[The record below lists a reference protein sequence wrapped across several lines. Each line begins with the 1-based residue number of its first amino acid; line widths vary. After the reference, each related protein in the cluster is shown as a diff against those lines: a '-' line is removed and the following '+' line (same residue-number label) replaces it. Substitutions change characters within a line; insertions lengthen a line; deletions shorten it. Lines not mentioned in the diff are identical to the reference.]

1 MPSDHPSAH
10 RAVTERPADDP
21 DLVLRWADPATHGSD
36 GLVDVYL
43 PAATTPPAPVVVLLH
58 GGFWREQWDRR
69 HVRPL
74 AVALRGRGWAV
85 VVPEYRRT
93 GGSGGWPE
101 IAADVRA
108 VRSRLATLLAGAAP
122 GRVATGP
129 PAVLGHSA
137 GGHLALWWAL
147 DAPAGERPRR
157 VVALAPVADLARA
170 EAASLD
176 GGAVADLMGGSPG
189 DEPEAYREADVAARL
204 RDGERAG
211 CPLVVLHGADD
222 QQVPA
227 GHTSELPGVQR
238 RELPGVEHFGL
249 IDPLSAAW
257 PHVREALG
265 PPPGGRTDHPP
276 VRSKDG

>member
-1 MPSDHPSAH
+1 MPTDQPSPH
-10 RAVTERPADDP
+10 SAVTERPADDP

-43 PAATTPPAPVVVLLH
+43 PAAVTSPAPVVVLLH

-74 AVALRGRGWAV
+74 AVALRGLGWAV
-85 VVPEYRRT
+85 AVPEYRRT
-93 GGSGGWPE
+93 GGRGGWPE

-108 VRSRLATLLAGAAP
+108 IRARLATFLAGAAP

-129 PAVLGHSA
+129 PVVLGHSA

-157 VVALAPVADLARA
+157 VVALAPVADLDRA
-170 EAASLD
+170 HAASLD
-176 GGAVADLMGGSPG
+176 GGAVDDLLGGSPR
-189 DEPEAYREADVAARL
+189 DVPDAYREADVAARL
-204 RDGERAG
+204 RNGERPDS
-211 CPLVVLHGADD
+211 PLVVLHGADD
-222 QQVPA
+222 QHVPA
-227 GHTSELPGVQR
+227 AHTRGLPGVDR
-238 RELPGVEHFGL
+238 RELPGVEHFGP
-249 IDPLSAAW
+249 IDPLSEAW
-257 PHVREALG
+257 PQVREALG
-265 PPPGGRTDHPP
+265 PPPGGRTDDPP